1 MAIVRASLSLNSADV
16 LTSALALTTV
26 ANLTCDSGSLIRAK
40 VKGTAADSNDL
51 AVYVANQCSDR
62 AYLYIKNMEAEL
74 ENYIYIH
81 NDTDSGFSST
91 GVTGSQDVSPLVAK
105 IGGGEFAFIPV
116 AVDKKYEVYATKV
129 DSLVEY
135 GVFGNDNSS
144 APYGGS

>member
-1 MAIVRASLSLNSADV
+1 MATVRAALSLNSADV

-40 VKGTAADSNDL
+40 VKGTAADTNDL
-51 AVYVANQCSDR
+51 AIYIVDQCSDR
-62 AYLYIKNMEAEL
+62 AYLYIKNLEAEL
-74 ENYIYIH
+74 ESYIYIH
-81 NDTDSGFSST
+81 NDTDT
-91 GVTGSQDVSPLVAK
+91 GLVAK

-129 DSLVEY
+129 DSLIEY

>member
-40 VKGTAADSNDL
+40 VKGTATGADDL
-51 AVYVANQCSDR
+51 A
-62 AYLYIKNMEAEL
+62 LYIA
-74 ENYIYIH
+74 
-81 NDTDSGFSST
+81 NDTDSDG
-91 GVTGSQDVSPLVAK
+91 LVAK
-105 IGGGEFAFIPV
+105 IAGGEFAFIPV
-116 AVDKKYEVYATKV
+116 AVDKKYVVYATKI
-129 DSLVEY
+129 DSMVEY

>member
-81 NDTDSGFSST
+81 NDTDT
-91 GVTGSQDVSPLVAK
+91 GLVAK

-129 DSLVEY
+129 DSLIEY

-144 APYGGS
+144 APYGGT